1 MREILF
7 RGKIIEL
14 CEHQGQWLEGFYAVE
29 NGKTFIA
36 ISKENG
42 LNGFYCDPETVG
54 QFTGLCDRNGK
65 KIFEGD
71 IIKYSIRD
79 INEKAIIK
87 YGAPE
92 ERYAMYGWYFD
103 DNHGST
109 AFLLSEDFIEFYD
122 CVVIGNI
129 HDNPE
134 LIGGR

>member
-14 CEHQGQWLEGFYAVE
+14 CEYQGQWLEGFYGVE
-29 NGKTFIA
+29 NAKSFIA
-36 ISKENG
+36 IPKENG

-71 IIKYSIRD
+71 IIKYSLRD

-87 YGAPE
+87 YGAPK
-92 ERYAMYGWYFD
+92 ERYAMYGWYID
-103 DNHGST
+103 DNHGNT
-109 AFLLSEDFIEFYD
+109 AFLLSEYFIEFYD

-129 HDNPE
+129 HDNPN
-134 LIGGR
+134 